1 MKAMKS
7 FVIQQIF
14 LVKNSVNNKLGNNT
28 QFQEKSNEKY
38 LTEEICHLREEN
50 KTKSCIIQ
58 TLKENQINLLKRIKS
73 IDGNHSEM
81 FSTQHAE
88 SDNFIIPRDYVK
100 NLDASKSFTIDT
112 RNQLQPLENVTE
124 K

>member
-1 MKAMKS
+1 MKS

-50 KTKSCIIQ
+50 KTKSCVIQ
-58 TLKENQINLLKRIKS
+58 TPMENQNNLLKRVKS
-73 IDGNHSEM
+73 IDGNHLEM
-81 FSTQHAE
+81 LSTQHAQN
-88 SDNFIIPRDYVK
+88 DNFIIPRHE
-100 NLDASKSFTIDT
+100 T
-112 RNQLQPLENVTE
+112 
-124 K
+124 